1 MAVIVKTGVVTLSR
15 TTAQLDTVLKDYPYL
30 LVIGD
35 ADQELRGGIEMHD
48 VTTNVQQEA
57 LQRVLL
63 KSPHET
69 IGVPNP
75 SIASTKSRGSV
86 ESETLQDPQGEFDVL
101 DTMKGEGWKRDARKF
116 FPGLRLANS
125 TFSDVEWFLLI
136 DDDTFVFI
144 DSLVEYLATLD
155 YDSPLYFGSLSMV
168 GPGVCGAALKQ
179 DHFVYG
185 GAGIV
190 LSRQAMNL
198 LMETIDTKA
207 GDVSLG
213 LCIQQTTATPLNL
226 GIGFHGGP
234 VTSPLFEFSQPPCER
249 PRTVH
254 KLNVAQIHKLHA
266 LVVQMRAERKH
277 VTMADVY
284 ALFHPIAEGEKFEML
299 HNDTQFQG
307 KSYWE
312 GHFVG
317 PFQNP
322 NFGLESCQTRCK
334 KHAKCVIWEYDPV
347 KQICR
352 LKDVLGGPGN
362 LVEGSGIRA
371 GVIRSRYSCK
381 E

>member
-1 MAVIVKTGVVTLSR
+1 
-15 TTAQLDTVLKDYPYL
+15 
-30 LVIGD
+30 
-35 ADQELRGGIEMHD
+35 
-48 VTTNVQQEA
+48 
-57 LQRVLL
+57 
-63 KSPHET
+63 
-69 IGVPNP
+69 
-75 SIASTKSRGSV
+75 
-86 ESETLQDPQGEFDVL
+86 
-101 DTMKGEGWKRDARKF
+101 
-116 FPGLRLANS
+116 
-125 TFSDVEWFLLI
+125 
-136 DDDTFVFI
+136 
-144 DSLVEYLATLD
+144 
-155 YDSPLYFGSLSMV
+155 
-168 GPGVCGAALKQ
+168 
-179 DHFVYG
+179 
-185 GAGIV
+185 
-190 LSRQAMNL
+190 
-198 LMETIDTKA
+198 
-207 GDVSLG
+207 
-213 LCIQQTTATPLNL
+213 
-226 GIGFHGGP
+226 
-234 VTSPLFEFSQPPCER
+234 R

-254 KLNVAQIHKLHA
+254 KLNVAQIRKLHA

-299 HNDTQFQG
+299 HNDTQFEG